1 VIRVERVALPA
12 GLRAVA
18 QRDADGILVIYVS
31 DQLDSRQQRAAVME
45 AVRASRRA
53 GWRSA
58 LPAGAGIAALGSARL
73 VPVRL
78 VPARLLA
85 GPTGR
90 LWRWLGRLAAQAR
103 ARPGTAAGFVGATAA
118 IIAGGVATGLVLS
131 PAAGPQSVQSLGPRP
146 GVSVSATAQ
155 PGGGTGPAG
164 PGSGS
169 RGGRS
174 GGSGASGAGGRGS
187 GGSGSGSG
195 GTRPPGGGAGGP
207 SASASPGGPGT
218 SPAGG
223 GGSSPPAG
231 QTSPAPGPTTPV
243 AAPTPAPSAS
253 PTSQPSP
260 APSSAPPSG
269 GHTQPCVDLVVVGIC
284 L

>member
-78 VPARLLA
+78 LA
-85 GPTGR
+85 GPGGR
-90 LWRWLGRLAAQAR
+90 LWRWLGRRAAQAR

-118 IIAGGVATGLVLS
+118 IIAGGVATGLMLS

-155 PGGGTGPAG
+155 PGRGTGPAG

-169 RGGRS
+169 RGGHGGRS
-174 GGSGASGAGGRGS
+174 GGSGASGTGGRG
-187 GGSGSGSG
+187 GTGTGSGNG
-195 GTRPPGGGAGGP
+195 GTRPPGSGAGGP
-207 SASASPGGPGT
+207 SASTSPGGPAT

-243 AAPTPAPSAS
+243 ATSAPSAS
-253 PTSQPSP
+253 PTTQPSP
-260 APSSAPPSG
+260 APSSAPPPG
-269 GHTQPCVDLVVVGIC
+269 GPTQPCVDLVVVGIC

>member
-31 DQLDSRQQRAAVME
+31 DQLDSQRQRAAVME

-58 LPAGAGIAALGSARL
+58 LPVGAGITALGSARL

-78 VPARLLA
+78 LA
-85 GPTGR
+85 GPVGR

-103 ARPGTAAGFVGATAA
+103 ARPGAAAGFVSATAA

-131 PAAGPQSVQSLGPRP
+131 PAAGPQSAQSLGPRP
-146 GVSVSATAQ
+146 GVSVSATARA
-155 PGGGTGPAG
+155 GGGTGPAG

-169 RGGRS
+169 SGGHGRRS
-174 GGSGASGAGGRGS
+174 GGSGASGNGGRGS
-187 GGSGSGSG
+187 GGSGNGNG

-207 SASASPGGPGT
+207 SASASAGAPGT

-243 AAPTPAPSAS
+243 ATPAPSAS

-260 APSSAPPSG
+260 APSSTPPSG